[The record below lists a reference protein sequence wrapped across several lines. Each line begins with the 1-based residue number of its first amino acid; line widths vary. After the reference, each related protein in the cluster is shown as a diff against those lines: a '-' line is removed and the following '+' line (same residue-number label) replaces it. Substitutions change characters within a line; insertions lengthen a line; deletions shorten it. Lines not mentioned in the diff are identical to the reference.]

1 MRQWPAVLLL
11 VLGLSAC
18 VFEPQRPY
26 YNVSDVQL
34 FFPESSERWLYF
46 YGDSMLV
53 FNGQRALRL
62 EPKPAG
68 QSHIWEV
75 SDALWVNAEPVWR
88 EVAPRL
94 SRTVALTVS
103 AFPSGRLV
111 LRTERDIE
119 SAWYYEASS
128 WYRLSASVKGGRE
141 VVSEPKAYT
150 PELEG
155 LTGAEERVLLREI
168 LARRGG
174 RPVVLYEIEP
184 PLQRLRLEPGPFLY
198 RQAALVVQYGV
209 PQEFIVIP
217 EPPSVRVLAQGPQS
231 TYRDTLPLAYV
242 ATNPIAY
249 SRFRSFLPDPPSVN
263 FNEVSLAAL
272 FIGQKPTGGYSVRF
286 VSARQQG
293 TTWEITVNLISP
305 APGAI
310 VTQVITSPYLVLQIP
325 GRPNRV
331 IFRDTS
337 GRVIAEGTPFVQ

>member
-1 MRQWPAVLLL
+1 MRRLLAVSLLA
-11 VLGLSAC
+11 LGLTSC

-26 YNVSDVQL
+26 YNVTDVQM

-53 FNGQRALRL
+53 LNGQRSLRL

-68 QSHIWEV
+68 QSNIWEV
-75 SDALWVNAEPVWR
+75 KDALWVNGEPVLR
-88 EVAPRL
+88 EVAPRW

-103 AFPSGRLV
+103 ALPSSRLV
-111 LRTERDIE
+111 LRTEQEIE
-119 SAWYYEASS
+119 SAWYYDGSS
-128 WYRLSASVKGGRE
+128 WYQLSASVEEGRQ
-141 VVSEPKAYT
+141 VVSDPQART

-155 LTGAEERVLLREI
+155 LTGAEEQVLLREI

-174 RPVVLYEIEP
+174 RPVVLYEITP

-198 RQAALVVQYGV
+198 RQAGLVVQYGV
-209 PQEFIVIP
+209 PQELIVIP
-217 EPPSVRVLAQGPQS
+217 EPPTVRVLTQGSQS
-231 TYRDTLPLAYV
+231 TYSDTLPLAYV

-249 SRFRSFLPDPPSVN
+249 SRFRSFLPDAPSVN
-263 FNEVSLAAL
+263 FSEVSLAAL

-293 TTWEITVNLISP
+293 TTWEITVSLISP

-325 GRPNRV
+325 GRPSRV

-337 GRVIAEGTPFVQ
+337 GRLIAEGTPFVQ